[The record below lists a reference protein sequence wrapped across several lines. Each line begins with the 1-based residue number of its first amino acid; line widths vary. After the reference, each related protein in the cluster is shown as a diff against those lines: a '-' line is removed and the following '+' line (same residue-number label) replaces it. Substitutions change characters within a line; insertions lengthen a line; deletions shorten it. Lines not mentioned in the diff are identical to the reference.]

1 MMGQQL
7 TPVHTLYSFRRCP
20 YAMRARMALRSSAIE
35 LQLREVVLKNKPVAM
50 LEASSKATVPVLV
63 LNDGTVI
70 DESLEIMLWSLRQND
85 PLNLLSANDSET
97 QSLIRTND
105 NIFKIHL
112 DHYKYSERFPEHT
125 KLHYRQKG
133 EEFLNQLNQ
142 KLKQQAFLLNN
153 KPTLADIAIFPFIRQ
168 FAHVDIKWFENSHYS
183 SLSNWLNYWLDN
195 ELFLGVMSKY
205 PQWEEGQEPVIF

>member
-1 MMGQQL
+1 MGQQL
-7 TPVHTLYSFRRCP
+7 TSVHTLYSFRRCP
-20 YAMRARMALRSSAIE
+20 YAMRARMALRSSAIK
-35 LQLREVVLKNKPVAM
+35 LQLREVVLKDKPVAM

-85 PLNLLSANDSET
+85 PLNLLSENDSET

-112 DHYKYSERFPEHT
+112 DHYKYSDRFPEHT

-142 KLKQQAFLLNN
+142 KLKKQSFLLKN

-168 FAHVDIKWFENSHYS
+168 FAYVDFKWFENSHYS
-183 SLSNWLNYWLDN
+183 GLSNWLNYWLDN

-205 PQWEEGQEPVIF
+205 PQWEEGQEPIIF